1 MAVGFVRKSGL
12 DYIIKRVNDN
22 NSTKKINL
30 IIGALQN
37 YNKQIV
43 SNKMDKGTAK
53 YLNEMIN
60 KNVMDIFTYMPSF
73 YHGKYYCFTDDK
85 MVYIILGS
93 SNISHSAFF
102 NNYELD
108 IFFKY
113 KKGSIES
120 KEFIDW
126 FDELKSNCVKISE
139 LNEELYLDT
148 NSFNQEEFNEP
159 KSTSAYDKVS
169 IQDFADK
176 IDKLDDDEIK
186 YRQALWM
193 SKKPS
198 DIYENIQ
205 IEALQEYVLYIYK
218 NYKLAVFESFKPNN
232 AYFVMDSDNLDVI
245 TEELCGRKKR
255 DLLECKLYVAKGYH
269 IKSKK
274 RMEERINKFFDR

>member
-102 NNYELD
+102 
-108 IFFKY
+108 
-113 KKGSIES
+113 
-120 KEFIDW
+120 
-126 FDELKSNCVKISE
+126 
-139 LNEELYLDT
+139 
-148 NSFNQEEFNEP
+148 
-159 KSTSAYDKVS
+159 
-169 IQDFADK
+169 
-176 IDKLDDDEIK
+176 
-186 YRQALWM
+186 
-193 SKKPS
+193 
-198 DIYENIQ
+198 
-205 IEALQEYVLYIYK
+205 
-218 NYKLAVFESFKPNN
+218 
-232 AYFVMDSDNLDVI
+232 
-245 TEELCGRKKR
+245 
-255 DLLECKLYVAKGYH
+255 
-269 IKSKK
+269 
-274 RMEERINKFFDR
+274 